1 MKIIA
6 VLLITIF
13 SQTTPQV
20 AKKSRTVNINMNN
33 VDIQQLIKL
42 MSDLTGES
50 FMLDQKVR
58 GNITIISPKEVTVE
72 EAFRIFESVLEVNEL
87 TLVKVGKIYKIVP
100 AREAKEHRIR
110 TIIGKE
116 KVFPEDIFVTQVIP
130 LKYIDANEMANV
142 LRGLI
147 SKFANLQVYAPTN
160 TLILTEKASNLDR
173 LILIINEL
181 DREIYTPK
189 IEVIPLKFASADEVS
204 KLLSQLYQ
212 TAGGSIKRG
221 RTGAQQGQPSAEISK
236 IIPEPRTN
244 SLIVVGTDA
253 DIEALKDLIKRLDV
267 PIAVGTGQIHVVY
280 LSYADATNLASTL
293 SAIAQGGAARAA
305 PQPGQPPSVQLEG
318 GVRITADKST
328 NSLIIIAT
336 PSDFETLKS
345 VIAKLDI
352 PRKQVFVEALIMEVS
367 LSKMRE
373 LGLSFHAGYQTKEG
387 TATFIGGE
395 SVGGIPTLVLDP
407 TAFANLTGLFA
418 GVIGETITITTEK
431 GVSIT
436 IPSFAAFLRA
446 LQRDTEVNVLS
457 TPQLLTL
464 DNEEAQITVAQNVPF
479 PTGQA
484 VGAGGV
490 TTQTIQRQD
499 VGITLKITPQVNPG
513 SDEVKLKIYTEVSDV
528 ASGPEG
534 LNVNVLGIT
543 TFKRSAQTVVTVR
556 DKNTVVIGG
565 LIRDSIT
572 DSEVKVPFLG
582 DIPVI
587 GWLFR
592 SKSKRV
598 EKTNL
603 LLFITPYIISTSED
617 LTAIKEKKIEEGLEF
632 RKRYTGETKEYEK
645 KTKEMKKIPA
655 PEVQPSYPSVETSP
669 VTPPPVES
677 YPLPETHPSYP
688 EVETPQIIP
697 EFPSPETIPSFP
709 SEETEPS
716 FPPSITE

>member
-1 MKIIA
+1 MKILAI
-6 VLLITIF
+6 LLIAIF
-13 SQTTPQV
+13 SQTGPQV
-20 AKKSRTVNINMNN
+20 TKKNRTVNINMNN

-50 FMLDQKVR
+50 FMLDEKVR
-58 GNITIISPKEVTVE
+58 GKITIISPKEVTVE

-100 AREAKEHRIR
+100 AREAKEHRIK

-130 LKYIDANEMANV
+130 LKYIDANEIANV

-173 LILIINEL
+173 LIMIINEL
-181 DREIYTPK
+181 DREVYTPK

-212 TAGGSIKRG
+212 TAGGSLKRG
-221 RTGAQQGQPSAEISK
+221 RATQPGQPSAEISK

-253 DIEALKDLIKRLDV
+253 DIEALKELIKKIDV

-280 LSYADATNLASTL
+280 LSYADATSLASTL

-345 VIAKLDI
+345 VIEKLDI

-395 SVGGIPTLVLDP
+395 SVGGIPTLILDP
-407 TAFANLTGLFA
+407 AAFANLTGLFA

-513 SDEVKLKIYTEVSDV
+513 SNEVKLKIYTEVSDV

-534 LNVNVLGIT
+534 LNINLLGIT

-565 LIRDSIT
+565 LMRDSIT
-572 DSEVKVPFLG
+572 DTEVKVPFLG

-632 RKRYTGETKEYEK
+632 RKRYMGETREYEK

-669 VTPPPVES
+669 VAPHPVES
-677 YPLPETHPSYP
+677 YPLPETPPSYP

-697 EFPSPETIPSFP
+697 EFPSSETAPSFP
-709 SEETEPS
+709 SQETVPS
-716 FPPSITE
+716 FPLSITE

>member
-1 MKIIA
+1 MKILAI
-6 VLLITIF
+6 LLLTIF
-13 SQTTPQV
+13 SQTSPQEGRI
-20 AKKSRTVNINMNN
+20 KRNRRVNINMNN
-33 VDIQQLIKL
+33 AEIQTLIKL
-42 MSDLTGES
+42 MSELTGES
-50 FMLDQKVR
+50 FMFDEKVR
-58 GNITIISPKEVTVE
+58 GKITIISPKEVSVE
-72 EAFRIFESVLEVNEL
+72 EAFRIFESVLEVNEF
-87 TLVKVGKIYKIVP
+87 TLVKIGKVYKIIP
-100 AREAKEHRIR
+100 AREAKEHRIK

-116 KVFPEDIFVTQVIP
+116 KVYPEDIFITQVIP
-130 LKYIDANEMANV
+130 LKYIDANEIANV
-142 LRGLI
+142 LRGLL
-147 SKFANLQVYAPTN
+147 SRFANIQVYAPTN

-181 DREIYTPK
+181 DREVYTPK

-204 KLLSQLYQ
+204 KLLSTLYQ
-212 TAGGSIKRG
+212 TTGGSLKRG
-221 RTGAQQGQPSAEISK
+221 RRGPQPGQVPVEISK
-236 IIPEPRTN
+236 IIPETRTN
-244 SLIVVGTDA
+244 SIIVVGTDE
-253 DIEALKDLIKRLDV
+253 DISALKELIKQIDV
-267 PIAVGTGQIHVVY
+267 PIAVGTGQIHVLY
-280 LSYADATNLASTL
+280 LSYADATSLASTL
-293 SAIAQGGAARAA
+293 SAIAQGGPARAA
-305 PQPGQPPSVQLEG
+305 PQPGAPPSVQLEG

-328 NSLIIIAT
+328 NSLIIIAS
-336 PSDFETLKS
+336 PSDFEILKS

-395 SVGGIPTLVLDP
+395 SLGGIPTLILDP

-418 GVIGETITITTEK
+418 GAIGETITITTEK

-513 SDEVKLKIYTEVSDV
+513 SNEVKLKIYTEVSDV

-534 LNVNVLGIT
+534 LNVNILGIT
-543 TFKRSAQTVVTVR
+543 TFKRSAQTVVTVM

-565 LIRDSIT
+565 LMRDSIT
-572 DSEVKVPFLG
+572 ESEVKVPFLG

-603 LLFITPYIISTSED
+603 LLFITPYIISTSEE
-617 LTAIKEKKIEEGLEF
+617 LSAIREKKIEEGLEF
-632 RKRYTGETKEYEK
+632 RKKYTGETKEYEK
-645 KTKEMKKIPA
+645 QVEEMRRPPSPEIP
-655 PEVQPSYPSVETSP
+655 PSYPSVETQP
-669 VTPPPVES
+669 A
-677 YPLPETHPSYP
+677 PLPKIET
-688 EVETPQIIP
+688 
-697 EFPSPETIPSFP
+697 FPSPETPPSYPEGKTIEIIP
-709 SEETEPS
+709 ET
-716 FPPSITE
+716 FPPPVTE

>member
-1 MKIIA
+1 MRKLA
-6 VLLITIF
+6 GFLLVVVF
-13 SQTTPQV
+13 SSAFAQEK
-20 AKKSRTVNINMNN
+20 ALKRNRTVNINMNN
-33 VDIQQLIKL
+33 AEIQTLVKL
-42 MSDLTGES
+42 MSELTGES
-50 FMLDQKVR
+50 FMLDEKVR
-58 GNITIISPKEVTVE
+58 GKITIISPKEVTVE

-87 TLVKVGKIYKIVP
+87 TLVRVGKIYKIIP
-100 AREAKEHRIR
+100 AREAKEHRIK
-110 TIIGKE
+110 TIIGKKE
-116 KVFPEDIFVTQVIP
+116 VYPEDIFVTQVIP
-130 LKYIDANEMANV
+130 LKYIDANEIANV

-173 LILIINEL
+173 LIMIINEL

-189 IEVIPLKFASADEVS
+189 IELIPLKYASADEIS
-204 KLLSQLYQ
+204 KLFSQLYQ
-212 TAGGSIKRG
+212 TAGGSLKRG
-221 RTGAQQGQPSAEISK
+221 RATPAQPGQPGTEISK
-236 IIPEPRTN
+236 IIPEMRTN
-244 SLIVVGTDA
+244 SLIVVGTEA
-253 DIEALKDLIKRLDV
+253 DIEALKDLIAKLDV
-267 PIAVGTGQIHVVY
+267 PVAVGTGQIHVVY

-293 SAIAQGGAARAA
+293 SAIAQGGAPRAPA
-305 PQPGQPPSVQLEG
+305 QPGQPPAVQLEG

-336 PSDFETLKS
+336 PTDFETLKS

-352 PRKQVFVEALIMEVS
+352 PRKQVFVEAMIMEVS

-395 SVGGIPTLVLDP
+395 SVGGIPTLILDP

-418 GVIGETITITTEK
+418 GAIGETVTITTEK
-431 GVSIT
+431 GVSIS
-436 IPSFAAFLRA
+436 IPSFAVFLRA

-534 LNVNVLGIT
+534 LNINVLGIT
-543 TFKRSAQTVVTVR
+543 TFKRSAQTVVTVKDR
-556 DKNTVVIGG
+556 NTVVIGG
-565 LIRDSIT
+565 LIRDSVSE
-572 DSEVKVPFLG
+572 SEVKVPFLG
-582 DIPVI
+582 DIPVL

-603 LLFITPYIISTSED
+603 LLFITPYIITTSED
-617 LTAIKEKKIEEGLEF
+617 LEAVKEKKIKEGLEF
-632 RKRYTGETKEYEK
+632 RRKYTGETKRYEK
-645 KTKEMKKIPA
+645 EVEGIKKEKKHEEIPSY
-655 PEVQPSYPSVETSP
+655 PPSYPSAETA
-669 VTPPPVES
+669 PPYPAPPTIS
-677 YPLPETHPSYP
+677 PLPEVPSYP
-688 EVETPQIIP
+688 VTETA
-697 EFPSPETIPSFP
+697 PSPPEEYPSEVTPSFP
-709 SEETEPS
+709 SPVTE
-716 FPPSITE
+716 